1 MTTDGDEVENLLRA
15 RLENPF
21 LVLAVAPAA
30 GIAEIERQGQRL
42 LAELA
47 VGLDGARRY
56 ATPLG
61 ARERTPEMVRAAI
74 AALRDPVARL
84 GHEWWARGLTQAP

>member
-21 LVLAVAPAA
+21 LVLAVAPVA

-47 VGLDGARRY
+47 AGLDGARRY

-61 ARERTPEMVRAAI
+61 ARERTPEMVRAAM
-74 AALRDPVARL
+74 AALRDPAARL
-84 GHEWWARGLTQAP
+84 AHEWWARGLAQAS